1 MVQIWYE
8 VNSDVKW
15 IMVNVG
21 PPRSRYQDRTDEQEI
36 YGRKMS
42 EKDKGEGAG
51 VGRERACPP
60 QWGSDSCDGRAG
72 RKTEMVDC
80 GSGKSHCR
88 DRPFQEPSVGQ
99 KQPAPPT
106 LSRRLGAAREHMPS
120 ASPHSSGCQGHGRL
134 RLSLQGNLS
143 GTFPW
148 LPWLPHPTWP
158 KPHRRSTNDCRLRN
172 AYVRVKSCCQTDL
185 TLSPTLMSLSFLM
198 YTMQVIIGS
207 LSWKWSDD

>member
-1 MVQIWYE
+1 MWVLQE
-8 VNSDVKW
+8 C
-15 IMVNVG
+15 
-21 PPRSRYQDRTDEQEI
+21 RYQDRMDEQEI

-80 GSGKSHCR
+80 GSGSPTAETTHSR
-88 DRPFQEPSVGQ
+88 SPMLGRNSQH
-99 KQPAPPT
+99 PPM

-120 ASPHSSGCQGHGRL
+120 ASPHSSGYQGHGRP

-143 GTFPW
+143 GPFPW

-172 AYVRVKSCCQTDL
+172 AYVRVKSL
-185 TLSPTLMSLSFLM
+185 LSDR
-198 YTMQVIIGS
+198 
-207 LSWKWSDD
+207 SDFESHLDEPQFPDV